1 MKNLSL
7 TSLLLI
13 TVLVFTS
20 CSVENDP
27 ILEDQ
32 LSLSSRDIFAKQPTV
47 QRNAD
52 GSYFVDYKLK
62 AGVGSDIA
70 VDDDTNTKDINLYSS
85 NSQTQK
91 SFNEDLPL
99 TSKGQ
104 FTVGI
109 NNTETN
115 SRSTITIFDDDI
127 KFSRNAKQD
136 HLKGHG
142 IQDNGDGTYTVDFTV
157 KENIKVDFVKNEAK
171 DRYEIHLDRG
181 DSAESDFSRT
191 FTKEPGE
198 NLEIVFVNYYYDA
211 SGRNNTVEKAE
222 KPRSIINDGISASGY

>member
-47 QRNAD
+47 KRNTD
-52 GSYFVDYKLK
+52 GSYFVDYELK
-62 AGVGSDIA
+62 EGVGSDIA
-70 VDDDTNTKDINLYSS
+70 VDDNTNTKNINLYSS
-85 NSQTQK
+85 NGQSQK
-91 SFNEDLPL
+91 SFSEDLPL

-115 SRSTITIFDDDI
+115 NGSTITIIDDDI
-127 KFSRNAKQD
+127 KFSRNPKKD
-136 HLKGHG
+136 HLKEYG
-142 IQDNGDGTYTVDFTV
+142 IDDNGDGTYTLNFTI
-157 KENIKVDFVKNEAK
+157 KENIKVDFVQNQNTGK
-171 DRYEIHLDRG
+171 YEIHLDKG
-181 DSAESDFSRT
+181 SSDESTFSRT
-191 FTKEPGE
+191 FTKESGKD
-198 NLEIVFVNYYYDA
+198 LKIVFVNYHY
-211 SGRNNTVEKAE
+211 SQTGRNSELLEKAE
-222 KPRSIINDGISASGY
+222 KPEAIIID